1 MKPKKMRAR
10 LNRPK
15 SPKTTQTKPGLF
27 LFLIDP
33 SLGALPVCLVA
44 SPNLVAQNP

>member
-10 LNRPK
+10 LDRPK

-27 LFLIDP
+27 LIDP
-33 SLGALPVCLVA
+33 SLGALPVCLVV
-44 SPNLVAQNP
+44 SPNLVAQKP

>member
-1 MKPKKMRAR
+1 MKPKKMRTR

-15 SPKTTQTKPGLF
+15 SPKTIQTKLG

-33 SLGALPVCLVA
+33 FLGALPVCLVA
-44 SPNLVAQNP
+44 SPNLLAQKP

>member
-1 MKPKKMRAR
+1 MKPKKMRTR

-27 LFLIDP
+27 LIDL
-33 SLGALPVCLVA
+33 SLGVLPVCLVA
-44 SPNLVAQNP
+44 SPNLVAQKP

>member
-10 LNRPK
+10 LDRPK

-27 LFLIDP
+27 LIDP
-33 SLGALPVCLVA
+33 SLGAVAVCLGV
-44 SPNLVAQNP
+44 SPSVVAQEP

>member
-15 SPKTTQTKPGLF
+15 SPKTTQKKPG

-44 SPNLVAQNP
+44 SPNLVAQKH

>member
-1 MKPKKMRAR
+1 MKPKKTRTR

-15 SPKTTQTKPGLF
+15 SPKITQIKPG

-33 SLGALPVCLVA
+33 SLGALLA
-44 SPNLVAQNP
+44 SPNLVAQKP

>member
-1 MKPKKMRAR
+1 MKPKKTRTR

-15 SPKTTQTKPGLF
+15 SPKTTQTKPG

-44 SPNLVAQNP
+44 SPNLVAQKP

>member
-1 MKPKKMRAR
+1 MKPKKTRTR

-15 SPKTTQTKPGLF
+15 SPKTTQTKPVM
-27 LFLIDP
+27 FLIDP

-44 SPNLVAQNP
+44 SPGLMAQQKP